1 MTEWWTYRPS
11 DFLLFSAETY
21 SRLFELYNREFWPL
35 HLVGLAAGAAILFLA
50 ARASA
55 PWQGRTIAAILALAW
70 LWVGWAFLF
79 QRYSGINW
87 AARWFA
93 AAFALQA
100 LMLFVTMPVR
110 DVWVTGRESLVTS
123 PDTRLATSDSRR
135 AKRASRRFGLGLFL
149 FALIAQPFVGVLAGR
164 SLQKIETFAMTPDPT
179 CLATIGVVLFL
190 ADRVRILLLTIPL
203 LWCAI
208 SGLTLWTLG
217 APDALLL
224 PVAGFLAILFAGIST
239 SPRPVPSPEGSPG
252 R

>member
-11 DFLLFSAETY
+11 DFLLFSAETFY
-21 SRLFELYNREFWPL
+21 RLFELYNRELWPL

-100 LMLFVTMPVR
+100 LLLVAAGLSGRLKKTPVL
-110 DVWVTGRESLVTS
+110 D
-123 PDTRLATSDSRR
+123 
-135 AKRASRRFGLGLFL
+135 ASRRFGLGLFL
-149 FALIAQPFVGVLAGR
+149 FALIAQPFVGLLAGR
-164 SLQKIETFAMTPDPT
+164 SLQQMETFAMTPDPT
-179 CLATIGVVLFL
+179 CVATIGIVLFL
-190 ADRVRILLLTIPL
+190 GERVRILLLTIPL
-203 LWCAI
+203 IWCAI